1 MGQEVEAREFTRGD
15 RRRYRDKVSQNLSAL
30 RRMLAESTF
39 DKERTQAGLEIELNL
54 VDEQL
59 RPAMQNRAV
68 LGAINDPQFQ
78 TELGRFNVEINLA
91 PQELNN
97 KGLTS
102 FEDSVR
108 KALDE
113 ANRRASEV
121 GSRLVIIGILPTLGE
136 EHVHP
141 DTLSEDPRYA
151 LLDQQI
157 LNSRGENLIID
168 IEGESEHLHLESDSI
183 MPESACTSTQVHLQV
198 NPDDFAPIWNAA
210 QAIAGLQIAV
220 GANSPYL
227 FGHRLFAESRI
238 PLFEQ
243 STDTRSEDLKTQGV
257 RPRVW
262 FGERWIGSIFDLFE
276 ENARYY
282 SALLPVVTDE
292 DPMAML
298 DEGEVPRLSEMMMHN
313 GTVYRWNRPIYDV
326 AGGQPH
332 LRVENRV
339 LPAGPT
345 IADTMA
351 NTAFFAGLVRG
362 LASQARPVW
371 RDMSFLAAEENFNNC
386 TRHGI
391 TAEVYWPG
399 TGLVP
404 ATELVLRK
412 LLPIAATGLKQQGVD
427 EGEISRLLGIIEQR
441 CVLGINGATWQ
452 IEQVEAREKAGDSR
466 PEALRGM
473 LGEYLENMHTNEPI
487 HTWGGTDGHSGRIRR

>member
-15 RRRYRDKVSQNLSAL
+15 RRRYRDKVGQNLAAL

-39 DKERTQAGLEIELNL
+39 DEERTQAGLEIELNL
-54 VDEQL
+54 VDDQL
-59 RPAMQNRAV
+59 RPAMQNRDV
-68 LGAINDPQFQ
+68 LSAIDDPQFQ

-91 PQELNN
+91 PQTLNSS
-97 KGLTS
+97 GLTS
-102 FEDSVR
+102 FETSVR

-121 GSRLVIIGILPTLGE
+121 GCRLVIIGILPTLSE
-136 EHVHP
+136 EYVHP
-141 DTLSEDPRYA
+141 DSLSEDPRYS
-151 LLDQQI
+151 LLDEQI

-168 IEGESEHLHLESDSI
+168 IEGKTEHLHLESDSI
-183 MPESACTSTQVHLQV
+183 MPEAACTSTQVHLQV
-198 NPDDFAPIWNAA
+198 NPDEFAPFWNAA

-227 FGHRLFAESRI
+227 FGHRLYDETRI

-282 SALLPVVTDE
+282 SALLPVVSDE

-298 DEGEVPRLSEMMMHN
+298 DAGETPRLSEMMMHN

-326 AGGQPH
+326 AGGEPH

-362 LASQARPVW
+362 LASQPRPVW

-386 TRHGI
+386 TRDGI
-391 TAEVYWPG
+391 TAQVYWPG

-404 ATELVLRK
+404 ASELVLRK
-412 LLPIAATGLKQQGVD
+412 LLPIAATGLTEQGVD

-441 CVLGINGATWQ
+441 CVHGINGATWQ
-452 IEQVEAREKAGDSR
+452 VDHVESREKAGDSR
-466 PEALRGM
+466 AEALRGM
-473 LGEYLENMHTNEPI
+473 LGEYLEHMHTNEPI
-487 HTWGGTDGHSGRIRR
+487 HTWGVTDGHRGRIR